1 MLRPKLVTITTG
13 QSFVEYFQQ
22 GALLNAIGKSQNS
35 LAFPQGVPGTFGL
48 KPVVIVTNFGL
59 KSVVPVVLLVLLV
72 LLALPALVL
81 LAPLVTQ
88 VALLVL
94 LVLLALLVPIV
105 LLVLLAPRVP
115 LVLLVLQYS

>member
-1 MLRPKLVTITTG
+1 LVTITTG

-72 LLALPALVL
+72 LLALLVDGETLNLNNSAHIPLPEEL
-81 LAPLVTQ
+81 LM
-88 VALLVL
+88 
-94 LVLLALLVPIV
+94 
-105 LLVLLAPRVP
+105 RNG
-115 LVLLVLQYS
+115 